1 MNILLYVISVM
12 VGHFDC
18 KCSCLIE
25 KNVPM
30 AFILTNRW
38 QDGAESLG
46 IESDKL
52 TTYVDVVHIV
62 ESFVTKMTPPALIG

>member
-1 MNILLYVISVM
+1 
-12 VGHFDC
+12 
-18 KCSCLIE
+18 
-25 KNVPM
+25 M